1 MKLCVV
7 IPTLN
12 EHEALPLTLC
22 SLREALGGATVSLI
36 VSDCD
41 SGDGTACL
49 ARGLGA
55 TVVRGSRCRAEAL
68 NRGAAAAPTS
78 TDVLLFLHADTRLP
92 TGFLCRIERALRD
105 PRIVGGAFDHKFAKH
120 PQNILLRRHLLR
132 TVMHL
137 NRIRFRWGRRFY
149 GDQAIFVRRAIFE
162 KIGGFPK
169 LPLLEDAYFCAKLNR
184 AGRTAILSPAVK
196 TSPRRFLERG
206 IIRTFVEDSR
216 LLLLDSI
223 GERPAHLWKRYND
236 LNRAGHALP
245 LTAPSAP
252 PLTVSGTA
260 PAGGSATSR
269 SPCCPSP
276 SPSEAASPSR
286 RNTSSRR

>member
-1 MKLCVV
+1 MNLCVV

-12 EHEALPLTLC
+12 EFEALPLTLC
-22 SLREALGGATVSLI
+22 SLREALGGAAVSLI

-49 ARGLGA
+49 AERSGA

-68 NRGAAAAPTS
+68 NRGAAAAPRDA
-78 TDVLLFLHADTRLP
+78 DVLLFLHADTRLP
-92 TGFLCRIERALRD
+92 TGFFRRIERALCD
-105 PRIVGGAFDHKFAKH
+105 PQIVGGAFDHKFAKH
-120 PQNILLRRHLLR
+120 PGNILLRRHLLR

-149 GDQAIFVRRAIFE
+149 GDQAIFVRRRVFE
-162 KIGGFPK
+162 QIGGFPK
-169 LPLLEDAYFCAKLNR
+169 MPLLEDAYFCGKLNR

-196 TSPRRFLERG
+196 TSPRRFIERG
-206 IIRTFVEDSR
+206 VIRTFVADSR
-216 LLLLDSI
+216 LLLLDSL
-223 GERPAHLWKRYND
+223 GARPAHLWRHYND

-245 LTAPSAP
+245 LTA

-269 SPCCPSP
+269 TPCCPRP
-276 SPSEAASPSR
+276 SPSGAASPSP